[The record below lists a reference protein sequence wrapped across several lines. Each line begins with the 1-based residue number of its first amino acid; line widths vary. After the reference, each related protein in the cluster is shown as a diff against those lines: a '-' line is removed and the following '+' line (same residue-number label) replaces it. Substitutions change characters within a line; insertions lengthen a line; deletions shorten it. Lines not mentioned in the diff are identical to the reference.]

1 MENPIENVDAVEVI
15 DSNIIDAIKT
25 IRYRNKKR
33 PDENTIAD
41 YLCKSY
47 PDCNVTTIRQR
58 ITYLENK
65 NKILNKP
72 HIGRNSNYLIDDS
85 AIIPDDS
92 ASPDDPQSIPLFDL
106 ETPRVSP
113 IKEQVTLIQDLNEKL
128 LSLST
133 EINALKSFVL
143 EQVFVIKK
151 TLQDIQELP
160 NNKETNNGYVTSLT
174 DQINLEENKT
184 KNTIIQILSENQ
196 SYYSKQWEKQEFIFP
211 KKVSQERIKSNT
223 QDLTTSNRFSVLARE
238 NASDFQPP
246 SLTIDLQEQSC
257 TRKETTSLRE
267 NMATP
272 NSDKKSE

>member
-72 HIGRNSNYLIDDS
+72 NNRKNSYYLIDDS

-92 ASPDDPQSIPLFDL
+92 ASPDYPQSIPLFDL
-106 ETPRVSP
+106 ETSRVNT
-113 IKEQVTLIQDLNEKL
+113 IKEQVTLIQDVNEKL
-128 LSLST
+128 LSLSAK
-133 EINALKSFVL
+133 INELKSFIL
-143 EQVFVIKK
+143 KQVFVI
-151 TLQDIQELP
+151 
-160 NNKETNNGYVTSLT
+160 NKICRTYKNFL
-174 DQINLEENKT
+174 IT
-184 KNTIIQILSENQ
+184 K
-196 SYYSKQWEKQEFIFP
+196 
-211 KKVSQERIKSNT
+211 
-223 QDLTTSNRFSVLARE
+223 
-238 NASDFQPP
+238 
-246 SLTIDLQEQSC
+246 EQ
-257 TRKETTSLRE
+257 T
-267 NMATP
+267 MAM
-272 NSDKKSE
+272 

>member
-33 PDENTIAD
+33 PDKNTIAD

-72 HIGRNSNYLIDDS
+72 HNGKNSYYLIDDS

-92 ASPDDPQSIPLFDL
+92 ASPYDPQSIPLSDL
-106 ETPRVSP
+106 ETPRVNTL
-113 IKEQVTLIQDLNEKL
+113 KEQVTLIQDLNEK

-143 EQVFVIKK
+143 EQVFVVKK
-151 TLQDIQELP
+151 TLQDIQELS
-160 NNKETNNGYVTSLT
+160 NNKETSNGYVT
-174 DQINLEENKT
+174 
-184 KNTIIQILSENQ
+184 
-196 SYYSKQWEKQEFIFP
+196 
-211 KKVSQERIKSNT
+211 
-223 QDLTTSNRFSVLARE
+223 
-238 NASDFQPP
+238 
-246 SLTIDLQEQSC
+246 
-257 TRKETTSLRE
+257 
-267 NMATP
+267 
-272 NSDKKSE
+272 

>member
-72 HIGRNSNYLIDDS
+72 NNRKNSYYLIDDS

-92 ASPDDPQSIPLFDL
+92 ASPNDPQLIPLFDL

-151 TLQDIQELP
+151 TLQDMQELP
-160 NNKETNNGYVTSLT
+160 NNKETNNGYLMSLT
-174 DQINLEENKT
+174 DQINFLKEENKT
-184 KNTIIQILSENQ
+184 KNTVIQILSENQ
-196 SYYSKQWEKQEFIFP
+196 SYLSKQSEKQEFILP
-211 KKVSQERIKSNT
+211 KKVSQEKKLKVT
-223 QDLTTSNRFSVLARE
+223 QLKVTSNH
-238 NASDFQPP
+238 PP
-246 SLTIDLQEQSC
+246 
-257 TRKETTSLRE
+257 
-267 NMATP
+267 
-272 NSDKKSE
+272 

>member
-25 IRYRNKKR
+25 IRYRNKSR
-33 PDENTIAD
+33 TDENTIAD

-47 PDCNVTTIRQR
+47 PDYNVTTIRQR

-65 NKILNKP
+65 KKILNKP
-72 HIGRNSNYLIDDS
+72 HNGKNSYYLKDNS

-92 ASPDDPQSIPLFDL
+92 ASPNDPQSIPLFDL

-113 IKEQVTLIQDLNEKL
+113 IKEQVTLIQDRNEKL

-133 EINALKSFVL
+133 KINALELFVL

-160 NNKETNNGYVTSLT
+160 NNKETNNGYLTSLT
-174 DQINLEENKT
+174 NQRNFLKEENKT
-184 KNTIIQILSENQ
+184 KNTIIPVLSENQ
-196 SYYSKQWEKQEFIFP
+196 SHLSKQSEKQELILP
-211 KKVSQERIKSNT
+211 KKV
-223 QDLTTSNRFSVLARE
+223 
-238 NASDFQPP
+238 
-246 SLTIDLQEQSC
+246 LQE
-257 TRKETTSLRE
+257 
-267 NMATP
+267 
-272 NSDKKSE
+272 KKN